1 MPQPRYAQDT
11 LVQRPEV
18 YRALLIDKTRS
29 IDGDDHNI
37 IWGSER
43 KDAETSYW
51 ATDDVSFTDIE
62 QGLVIPRC
70 LKDLQIQKDRTK
82 DNAEVFTPLWIVKR
96 QNDQLDEQI
105 DNLEEY
111 TKRTWLEVTCGEAP
125 YIVSRY
131 NMETGQVVP
140 LEEREGFLDR
150 KLRRIRA

>member
-1 MPQPRYAQDT
+1 MKCHLQT
-11 LVQRPEV
+11 LNKVW
-18 YRALLIDKTRS
+18 LS
-29 IDGDDHNI
+29 
-37 IWGSER
+37 
-43 KDAETSYW
+43 
-51 ATDDVSFTDIE
+51 
-62 QGLVIPRC
+62 RC

-111 TKRTWLEVTCGEAP
+111 TKRTWLEVTCGAP

-131 NMETGQVVP
+131 NMETGQTVP

-150 KLRRIRA
+150 KLRRINREINDFFAIGSGT

>member
-1 MPQPRYAQDT
+1 M
-11 LVQRPEV
+11 
-18 YRALLIDKTRS
+18 
-29 IDGDDHNI
+29 
-37 IWGSER
+37 
-43 KDAETSYW
+43 
-51 ATDDVSFTDIE
+51 
-62 QGLVIPRC
+62 
-70 LKDLQIQKDRTK
+70 DLQIQKDRTK

-111 TKRTWLEVTCGEAP
+111 TKRTWLEVTCGGAS

-150 KLRRIRA
+150 KLRRINREPNDFCDWQWHVEWAFKASYGFEWNGDPLLARENWTYGLLLKWGCVRFIC